1 MMKKEVNYC
10 ASCQEI
16 CAQNFSFC
24 PSCGVK
30 ISSETNQF
38 SEVADGKKQT
48 GSGYRITIVA
58 AKNVKQRNWLIFGAA
73 IMLMCLGAGGVVYSI
88 FNKPLDLDAV
98 EINNL
103 FAFIDE
109 IDPVSLDPA
118 DEAKK
123 SKKKDGGGG
132 GGRND
137 KNPVQKG
144 KAATQTDNPLFS
156 PSKDYIQLT
165 DPEIKIRAATLG
177 TKQAPVSPEPYGL
190 KDGGFIP
197 SDGEGC
203 CGGQGNSR
211 LGRGQGNDPGDG
223 LGPGKNGGSGN
234 EGDGPDGGDPNKLE
248 KELKVKTGG
257 VTTALNI
264 ISKPRANYTDQAR
277 ENLVQG
283 KVILKVTFLASG
295 GIGTISVVSGL
306 SGGLT
311 EQAIA
316 AARAIKFEPA
326 KSNGVAISVSKTIEY
341 TFSIF

>member
-1 MMKKEVNYC
+1 MKKEVNYC
-10 ASCQEI
+10 ASCQEF

-24 PSCGVK
+24 PNCGVK
-30 ISSETNQF
+30 ILSETTRF
-38 SEVADGKKQT
+38 SEVTDEKKQT

-58 AKNVKQRNWLIFGAA
+58 EKNVKQRNWLIFGAA
-73 IMLMCLGAGGVVYSI
+73 ILLMCLAVGGVIYSI
-88 FNKPLDLDAV
+88 FNKTLDLEAV
-98 EINNL
+98 ETNNL

-118 DEAKK
+118 DEVKM

-132 GGRND
+132 GGRKD
-137 KNPVQKG
+137 KIPVQKG
-144 KAATQTDNPLFS
+144 KEATQTDNPLFS
-156 PSKDYIQLT
+156 PSKDYVQLT
-165 DPEIKIRAATLG
+165 NPEIKIRAATKG
-177 TKQAPVSPEPYGL
+177 TKQVPVSPEPYGL
-190 KDGGFIP
+190 STGGLIP

-234 EGDGPDGGDPNKLE
+234 DGDGPDGGDPDKIE
-248 KELKVKTGG
+248 KELKVRTGG
-257 VTTALNI
+257 VTKAVNI

-283 KVILKVTFLASG
+283 KVVLRVTFLASG
-295 GIGTISVVSGL
+295 GIGTIAVVSGL
-306 SGGLT
+306 PGGLT

-326 KSNGVAISVSKTIEY
+326 RSNGAAISVTKTIEY

>member
-10 ASCQEI
+10 ASCQEF

-24 PSCGVK
+24 PHCGIK
-30 ISSETNQF
+30 ISSETSVV
-38 SEVADGKKQT
+38 SEASAEKKQA

-73 IMLMCLGAGGVVYSI
+73 ILLICLGVGGVVYSI
-88 FNKPLDLDAV
+88 FNKTLDLEAV
-98 EINNL
+98 ETNNL

-109 IDPVSLDPA
+109 IDPVSLDPS
-118 DEAKK
+118 DELKK
-123 SKKKDGGGG
+123 NKKKDGGGG
-132 GGRND
+132 GGRKD
-137 KNPVQKG
+137 KSPVQKG
-144 KAATQTDNPLFS
+144 AEATQTDNPLFS
-156 PSKDYIQLT
+156 PSKDYVRLT
-165 DPEIKIRAATLG
+165 NPEIKIRAATLG
-177 TKQAPVSPEPYGL
+177 TKQVPVSPEPYGL
-190 KDGGFIP
+190 QTGGLTA

-203 CGGQGNSR
+203 CGGQGNSQ

-234 EGDGPDGGDPNKLE
+234 DGDGPDGGNPDEIE
-248 KELKVKTGG
+248 KRLKVKTGG

-264 ISKPRANYTDQAR
+264 ISKPRANYTDQGR
-277 ENLVQG
+277 ENLIQG
-283 KVILKVTFLASG
+283 KVVLKVTFLASG
-295 GIGTISVVSGL
+295 GIGPITVVSGL
-306 SGGLT
+306 PGGLT